1 MENQHAGFGIR
12 FSADIIDTLILTIP
26 ISTVF
31 FLIEGDS
38 PFTWM
43 MGWTWPIIYTIYLT
57 LVPLV
62 WSGYIIGKRI
72 FKIKVR
78 RIGEEGLTL
87 KTMVLREIVG
97 KFLLSNVTFG
107 ISTLVS
113 MFMIIFREDKRAIH
127 DLIAGT
133 YVSREQNRCA

>member
-1 MENQHAGFGIR
+1 MEKQAGFGIR
-12 FSADIIDTLILTIP
+12 FAADIVDALILTIP

-62 WSGYIIGKRI
+62 WTGYIIGKRI

-78 RIGEEGLTL
+78 RIDEEGLTL

-113 MFMIIFREDKRAIH
+113 MFMIIFREDKRAVH

-133 YVSREQNRCA
+133 YVSREQV

>member
-1 MENQHAGFGIR
+1 MEKQAGFGIR
-12 FSADIIDTLILTIP
+12 FAADIVDALILTIP

-62 WSGYIIGKRI
+62 WTGYIIGKRI

-78 RIGEEGLTL
+78 RIDEEGLTL

-133 YVSREQNRCA
+133 YVSREQV

>member
-1 MENQHAGFGIR
+1 MEKQKAGFGIR
-12 FSADIIDTLILTIP
+12 FAADLIDTLILTIP

-31 FLIEGDS
+31 FLIAGDS
-38 PFTWM
+38 PFNWM

-78 RIGEEGLTL
+78 RIDEEGLTL
-87 KTMVLREIVG
+87 KTMVLREIIG

-113 MFMIIFREDKRAIH
+113 MFMIIFREDKMAIH

-133 YVSREQNRCA
+133 YVCREQV

>member
-1 MENQHAGFGIR
+1 MEKQAGFGIR
-12 FSADIIDTLILTIP
+12 FAADIVDALILTIP

-43 MGWTWPIIYTIYLT
+43 MGWTWPIIYTFYLT

-62 WSGYIIGKRI
+62 WTGYIIGKRI

-78 RIGEEGLTL
+78 RIDEEGLTL

-133 YVSREQNRCA
+133 YVSREQV

>member
-1 MENQHAGFGIR
+1 MEKQAGFGIR
-12 FSADIIDTLILTIP
+12 FAADIVVALILTIP

-62 WSGYIIGKRI
+62 WTGYIIGKRI

-78 RIGEEGLTL
+78 RIDEEGLTL

-133 YVSREQNRCA
+133 YVSREQV

>member
-1 MENQHAGFGIR
+1 MEKQAGFGIR
-12 FSADIIDTLILTIP
+12 FAADIVDALILTIP

-62 WSGYIIGKRI
+62 WTGYIIGKRI

-78 RIGEEGLTL
+78 RIDEEGLTL
-87 KTMVLREIVG
+87 KTMVLREIAG

-133 YVSREQNRCA
+133 YVSREQV

>member
-1 MENQHAGFGIR
+1 MEKQAGFGIR
-12 FSADIIDTLILTIP
+12 FAADIVDALILTIP

-62 WSGYIIGKRI
+62 WTGYIIGKRF

-78 RIGEEGLTL
+78 RIDEEGLTL

-133 YVSREQNRCA
+133 YVSREQV

>member
-1 MENQHAGFGIR
+1 MEKQQAGFGIR
-12 FSADIIDTLILTIP
+12 FAADIVDALILTIP

-62 WSGYIIGKRI
+62 WTGHIIGKRI

-78 RIGEEGLTL
+78 RIDEEGLTL

-133 YVSREQNRCA
+133 YVSREQV

>member
-1 MENQHAGFGIR
+1 MEKQAGFGIR
-12 FSADIIDTLILTIP
+12 FATDIVDALILTIP

-62 WSGYIIGKRI
+62 WTGYIIGKRF

-78 RIGEEGLTL
+78 RIDEEGLTL

-133 YVSREQNRCA
+133 YVSREQV

>member
-1 MENQHAGFGIR
+1 MEKQAGFGIR
-12 FSADIIDTLILTIP
+12 FAANIVDALILTIP

-62 WSGYIIGKRI
+62 WTGYIIGKRI

-78 RIGEEGLTL
+78 RIDEEGLTL

-133 YVSREQNRCA
+133 YVSREQV